1 MRKRPCFGNF
11 LKCLQKWGL
20 ATKVSFLAKENNVLL
35 KLFRVHLSRHQSL
48 LHQRHKSMPSF
59 TNMLLR
65 VCSAPQ
71 KCTQRWCKKCAR
83 NHQIYVLPEVF
94 REDSP
99 MTDLPSLIDHE
110 KSEAKLATILE
121 TNRRLGF
128 KYLNLN
134 EE

>member
-1 MRKRPCFGNF
+1 M
-11 LKCLQKWGL
+11 
-20 ATKVSFLAKENNVLL
+20 LL
-35 KLFRVHLSRHQSL
+35 KLFRVHLSRPQSL

-59 TNMLLR
+59 TKMLLR

-71 KCTQRWCKKCAR
+71 KCTQGWCKKSAR

-110 KSEAKLATILE
+110 KSEAKLATISE

-128 KYLNLN
+128 KYFNLN
-134 EE
+134 EEWKHHRNYWEHDANFEGSKGTCCFLKGEQ